1 MGSGRQPVLT
11 RLLPYLL
18 LVLCNLFW
26 AGNWVTGRAVRES
39 FGPLAF
45 NFWRW
50 AIAIVVL
57 APFVLPKVLRHWPD
71 IRRHWQIL
79 AALAVCGVVMFQ
91 SMIYLGLR
99 STIAINAVLINSTL
113 PVSMV
118 LISWLILRE
127 TVTVRQIAGLVVS
140 MAGVLVIVTRG
151 EATHWDDMR
160 FAMGDFWIMLAM
172 PVWALYSVLLR
183 RRPPELDGMTLVL
196 VLAVMGLPLLGL
208 GYAIESIWIP
218 PQVPTLP
225 AVAGV
230 LYVGLFASVAAFAC
244 WNAAVAA
251 VGPNVAGFSIHLLPA
266 FGTLLAIAFLGERF
280 EAFHLWGVLGIFAGV
295 ALATLGKRA

>member
-1 MGSGRQPVLT
+1 MA

-18 LVLCNLFW
+18 LVLANLFW

-39 FGPLAF
+39 FGPVAF

-50 AIAIVVL
+50 AIAVLVL
-57 APFVLPKVLRHWPD
+57 APFVLPKVLRQWPA
-71 IRRHWQIL
+71 IRRHWQII

-99 STIAINAVLINSTL
+99 STSAINAVLINSTL
-113 PVSMV
+113 PVSMI
-118 LISWLILRE
+118 LISWLILRD
-127 TVTVRQIAGLVVS
+127 TVTVRQLIGLVVS

-151 EATHWDDMR
+151 EVAHWEDMR
-160 FAMGDFWIMLAM
+160 FAMGDFWILLAM

-183 RRPPELDGMTLVL
+183 RRPPELGGMTLVL
-196 VLAVMGLPLLGL
+196 VLAMMGLPLLGL

-218 PQVPTLP
+218 QQIPGLP
-225 AVAGV
+225 ALGGV

-280 EAFHLWGVLGIFAGV
+280 ETFHVWGVVGIFAGV
-295 ALATLGKRA
+295 AMATLGRRR

>member
-1 MGSGRQPVLT
+1 MGSGRQHVLT

-39 FGPLAF
+39 FGPVAF

-50 AIAIVVL
+50 AIAILVL
-57 APFVLPKVLRHWPD
+57 APFVLPKVLRQWPD

-99 STIAINAVLINSTL
+99 STSAINAVLINSTL
-113 PVSMV
+113 PVSMI
-118 LISWLILRE
+118 LISWLILRD
-127 TVTVRQIAGLVVS
+127 TVTVRQLVGLVVS
-140 MAGVLVIVTRG
+140 MVGVLVIVTRG
-151 EATHWDDMR
+151 EVTHWEDMR
-160 FAMGDFWIMLAM
+160 FAMGDFWILLAM

-183 RRPPELDGMTLVL
+183 RRPPELGGMTLVL
-196 VLAVMGLPLLGL
+196 VLAMLGLPLLGL

-218 PQVPTLP
+218 QQMPGLP
-225 AVAGV
+225 ALAGV

-266 FGTLLAIAFLGERF
+266 FGTVLAIAVLGERF
-280 EAFHLWGVLGIFAGV
+280 EVFHVWGVLGIFAGV
-295 ALATLGKRA
+295 AMATLGKRC

>member
-1 MGSGRQPVLT
+1 MA

-18 LVLCNLFW
+18 LVLANLFW

-39 FGPLAF
+39 FGPVAF

-50 AIAIVVL
+50 AIAVLVL
-57 APFVLPKVLRHWPD
+57 APFVLPKVLRQWPA

-99 STIAINAVLINSTL
+99 STSAINAVLINSTL
-113 PVSMV
+113 PVSMI
-118 LISWLILRE
+118 LISWLILRD
-127 TVTVRQIAGLVVS
+127 TVTVRQLIGLVVS

-151 EATHWDDMR
+151 EVAHWEDMR
-160 FAMGDFWIMLAM
+160 FAMGDFWILLAM

-183 RRPPELDGMTLVL
+183 RRPPELGGMTLVL
-196 VLAVMGLPLLGL
+196 VLAMMGLPLLGL

-218 PQVPTLP
+218 QQIPGLP
-225 AVAGV
+225 ALGGV

-280 EAFHLWGVLGIFAGV
+280 ETFHVWGVVGIFAGV
-295 ALATLGKRA
+295 AMATLGRRR